1 MAVLVFI
8 IFLALLILAHEFG
21 HFLAAKKSGVR
32 VEEFGIGYPPR
43 LFGFYQE
50 EGKKK
55 FVLGQKKVKSDST
68 IYSFNLLPFGG
79 FVKIFGLDSQERK
92 KEKGSFFDVS
102 FSRRAIIL
110 LAGVLANFLIAWL
123 FLALAYNL
131 GKPIIA
137 SQGVSPVYLK
147 DVKPRI
153 TQVFPHSPAAE
164 AGLKMGDII
173 LAIKLPEKKSW
184 LKIEKSQDLIA
195 FLKESKAKK
204 VQLKIKRRKEILE
217 KSVLVRENP
226 PENQGPMG
234 IALADVGLE
243 KLPFLLSFWQAA
255 KDIFYFTLLI
265 GKTINQLVKILFSQG
280 KIIEGVVGPVGI
292 VIFGAQFAKASFAYL
307 LSFIG
312 LLSLN
317 LAILNLLP
325 FPALDGG
332 RLLFLFIEK
341 IRRKPIPLKVENA
354 INSLGF
360 LLLIVLMILITFR
373 DIKIFF

>member
-1 MAVLVFI
+1 MAILVFI

-55 FVLGQKKVKSDST
+55 FVLGQKKVKSNST

-102 FSRRAIIL
+102 FSKRAIIL

-137 SQGVSPVYLK
+137 SQEVSPAYLK

-153 TQVFPHSPAAE
+153 TQVFSQSPAAE
-164 AGLKMGDII
+164 AGLKIGDII
-173 LAIKLPEKKSW
+173 LAVKLPEKKNW

-195 FLKESKAKK
+195 FLKENKTEK
-204 VQLKIKRRKEILE
+204 VQLKIKRKEKVLE

-265 GKTINQLVKILFSQG
+265 SKTIIQLVKILFSQG
-280 KIIEGVVGPVGI
+280 KVIEGVVGPVGI
-292 VIFGAQFAKASFAYL
+292 VIFGAQFAEASFAYL

>member
-1 MAVLVFI
+1 MAILVFI

-55 FVLGQKKVKSDST
+55 FVLGQKEVKSDST

-137 SQGVSPVYLK
+137 SQEVSPAYLK
-147 DVKPRI
+147 DIKPRI
-153 TQVFPHSPAAE
+153 TQVFPQSPAAE
-164 AGLKMGDII
+164 AGLKIGDII
-173 LAIKLPEKKSW
+173 LAVKLPEKKNW

-195 FLKESKAKK
+195 FLKENKTEK
-204 VQLKIKRRKEILE
+204 VQLKIKRKEKVLE

-265 GKTINQLVKILFSQG
+265 SKTIIQLVKILFSQG
-280 KIIEGVVGPVGI
+280 KVIEGVVGPVGI
-292 VIFGAQFAKASFAYL
+292 VIFGAQFAEASFAYL

-332 RLLFLFIEK
+332 RLLFLFVEK

>member
-1 MAVLVFI
+1 MAILVFI

-55 FVLGQKKVKSDST
+55 FILGQKKVKSNST

-137 SQGVSPVYLK
+137 SQEVSPAYLK

-153 TQVFPHSPAAE
+153 TQVFSQSPAAE
-164 AGLKMGDII
+164 AGLKIGDII
-173 LAIKLPEKKSW
+173 LAVKLPEKKNW

-195 FLKESKAKK
+195 FLKENKTEK
-204 VQLKIKRRKEILE
+204 VQLKIKRKEKVLE

-265 GKTINQLVKILFSQG
+265 SKTIIQLVKILFSQG

-292 VIFGAQFAKASFAYL
+292 VIFGAQFAEASFAYL

-332 RLLFLFIEK
+332 RLLFLFVEK

>member
-55 FVLGQKKVKSDST
+55 FVLGQKKVKSNST

-102 FSRRAIIL
+102 FSKRAIIL

-137 SQGVSPVYLK
+137 SQEVSPAYLK
-147 DVKPRI
+147 DIKPRI
-153 TQVFPHSPAAE
+153 TQVFPQSPAAE
-164 AGLKMGDII
+164 AGLKIGDII
-173 LAIKLPEKKSW
+173 SAVKLPEKKNW

-195 FLKESKAKK
+195 FLKENKTEK
-204 VQLKIKRRKEILE
+204 VQLKIKRKEKVLE

-265 GKTINQLVKILFSQG
+265 SKTIIQLVKILFSQG
-280 KIIEGVVGPVGI
+280 KVIEGVVGPVGI
-292 VIFGAQFAKASFAYL
+292 VIFGAQFAEASFAYL

-332 RLLFLFIEK
+332 RLLFLFVEK

>member
-1 MAVLVFI
+1 MAILVFI

-55 FVLGQKKVKSDST
+55 FVLGQKKVKSNST

-137 SQGVSPVYLK
+137 SQEVSPAYLK
-147 DVKPRI
+147 DIKPRI
-153 TQVFPHSPAAE
+153 TQVFPQSPAAE
-164 AGLKMGDII
+164 AGLKIGDII
-173 LAIKLPEKKSW
+173 SAVKLPEKKNW

-195 FLKESKAKK
+195 FLKENKTEK
-204 VQLKIKRRKEILE
+204 VQLKIKRKEKVLE

-265 GKTINQLVKILFSQG
+265 SKTIIQLVKILFSQG
-280 KIIEGVVGPVGI
+280 KVIEGVVGPVGI
-292 VIFGAQFAKASFAYL
+292 VIFGAQFAEASFAYL

-332 RLLFLFIEK
+332 RLLFLFVEK